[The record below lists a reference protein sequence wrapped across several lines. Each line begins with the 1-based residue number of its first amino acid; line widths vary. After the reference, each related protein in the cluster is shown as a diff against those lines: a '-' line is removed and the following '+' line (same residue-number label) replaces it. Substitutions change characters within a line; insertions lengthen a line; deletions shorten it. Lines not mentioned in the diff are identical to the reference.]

1 MARWSSKLFA
11 MASYCSPRATAPVM
25 ARSRTS
31 VRYPAAMAT
40 NDPELIIGLVAPLG
54 TSTTDLTKEIQGS
67 LSRFGYKAVPIKLSE
82 LLPTAAPPP
91 TGEAEDMRIRRLIE
105 AGNEFCKV
113 NEDAAAVARL
123 AVNAIR
129 ARRIEL
135 VRADD
140 DHRPIVEIAD
150 RPRTAYVV
158 QSLKRREEVQLL
170 REVYGSQ
177 FILIGSQGSVA
188 ERTESLL
195 QLNLSSADDAE
206 KRDIVK
212 KLIDIDADEREQLG
226 QNVNRTYPQADFFV
240 RRNER
245 ADIDRVLDLLFQ
257 KPEPPTIGEYA
268 MYVALASS
276 ARSLAASRKVGA
288 AIVVDDAVVAT
299 GYNDV
304 PYGQI
309 PDVLEGEDTSET
321 FKRENLR
328 DTLRRLKEAGLLADK
343 LDADDE
349 GVARAAA
356 ALDKGEL
363 LSVIEYQ
370 RAVHAEARAIDD
382 ATVRG
387 VSPAGGTLFVT
398 TYPCHLCYKHSLS
411 VRLDRIEYIEPYPK
425 SRAVAMFSRGA
436 EDRLVPFAGVAPRRY
451 MPIFCDRPAFVADA
465 SGKFPS
471 YVRKAAQPLVGQV
484 REDEDRADR
493 ERRAINALKKEFRI

>member
-11 MASYCSPRATAPVM
+11 MASYYSPRATAPVM

-177 FILIGSQGSVA
+177 FILIGSQG
-188 ERTESLL
+188 
-195 QLNLSSADDAE
+195 
-206 KRDIVK
+206 
-212 KLIDIDADEREQLG
+212 
-226 QNVNRTYPQADFFV
+226 
-240 RRNER
+240 
-245 ADIDRVLDLLFQ
+245 
-257 KPEPPTIGEYA
+257 
-268 MYVALASS
+268 
-276 ARSLAASRKVGA
+276 
-288 AIVVDDAVVAT
+288 
-299 GYNDV
+299 
-304 PYGQI
+304 
-309 PDVLEGEDTSET
+309 
-321 FKRENLR
+321 
-328 DTLRRLKEAGLLADK
+328 
-343 LDADDE
+343 
-349 GVARAAA
+349 
-356 ALDKGEL
+356 
-363 LSVIEYQ
+363 
-370 RAVHAEARAIDD
+370 
-382 ATVRG
+382 
-387 VSPAGGTLFVT
+387 VSPRGPRACCNSICRRRMTRRSVTL
-398 TYPCHLCYKHSLS
+398 
-411 VRLDRIEYIEPYPK
+411 
-425 SRAVAMFSRGA
+425 SRS
-436 EDRLVPFAGVAPRRY
+436 
-451 MPIFCDRPAFVADA
+451 
-465 SGKFPS
+465 
-471 YVRKAAQPLVGQV
+471 
-484 REDEDRADR
+484 
-493 ERRAINALKKEFRI
+493 